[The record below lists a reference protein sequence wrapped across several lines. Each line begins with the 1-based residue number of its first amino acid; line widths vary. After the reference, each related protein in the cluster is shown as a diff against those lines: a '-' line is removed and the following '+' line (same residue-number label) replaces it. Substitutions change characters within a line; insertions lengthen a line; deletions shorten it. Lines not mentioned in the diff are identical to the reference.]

1 MNMSIEEY
9 NKYCIYKRRDDYLGN
24 PFGIIGVESDSDY
37 DEIDRFL
44 KVIDNYIHLSSLE
57 ELKE

>member
-1 MNMSIEEY
+1 MMMTIEDY

-24 PFGIIGVESDSDY
+24 PFGIEGAKSDSDY

-44 KVIDNYIHLSSLE
+44 KVIDNYIHLSSRE
-57 ELKE
+57 ELKG